1 MSIDR
6 RSLIVDAASKSF
18 SLFGY
23 KGTTM
28 EQVAKIANVGKG
40 TIYTFFANKEELF
53 QEVMNKLLLEMK
65 YVAEKVISDERS
77 FFDNL
82 TEALNELL
90 EFRKEH
96 ELALKLTQE
105 VREIGTPMAN
115 EALVQMEQVII
126 EHIAGKIE
134 HAINRNEIKAC
145 DTQMT
150 AFVMFRLYTALA
162 VEWSAKH
169 ETLHK
174 QEIAQ
179 RLRFYLEKGLAIS

>member
-40 TIYTFFANKEELF
+40 TIYTFFTNKEELF
-53 QEVMNKLLLEMK
+53 HEVMNKLLQEMK
-65 YVAEKVISDERS
+65 QVAEKALKKERS

-82 TEALNELL
+82 TEVLNEILV
-90 EFRKEH
+90 FRKDH
-96 ELALKLTQE
+96 ELALKLSQE

-115 EALVQMEQVII
+115 EALLKMEQVII
-126 EHIAGKIE
+126 EHIASKIE
-134 HAINRNEIKAC
+134 HAIEHNEIKAC
-145 DTQMT
+145 DPQMT

-162 VEWSAKH
+162 VEWGAKH
-169 ETLHK
+169 KTLQK
-174 QEIAQ
+174 QEIATQ
-179 RLRFYLEKGLAIS
+179 LRFYLEKGLAIS

>member
-1 MSIDR
+1 MSVDR

-40 TIYTFFANKEELF
+40 TIYTFFSNKEQLF

-65 YVAEKVISDERS
+65 LVAEKVISEERS

-90 EFRKEH
+90 EFRKDH

-115 EALVQMEQVII
+115 EALAQMEQVII
-126 EHIAGKIE
+126 EHIAAKIE
-134 HAINRNEIKAC
+134 RAIKRQEIKAC

-150 AFVMFRLYTALA
+150 AFVMLRLYTALA
-162 VEWSAKH
+162 VEWSTKH
-169 ETLHK
+169 EKLQK

>member
-1 MSIDR
+1 MSVDR

-40 TIYTFFANKEELF
+40 TIYTFFSNKEQLF

-65 YVAEKVISDERS
+65 LVAEKVISEERS

-90 EFRKEH
+90 EFRKDH

-115 EALVQMEQVII
+115 EALSQMEQVII
-126 EHIAGKIE
+126 EHIAAKIE
-134 HAINRNEIKAC
+134 RAIKRQEIKAC

-150 AFVMFRLYTALA
+150 AFVMLRLYTALA
-162 VEWSAKH
+162 VEWSTNH
-169 ETLHK
+169 EKLQK